1 MTDNNNRKALSEDE
15 LADVDGGFFE
25 FEKQKEITC
34 LEDLEGRLC
43 QICGEEFNLSRALE
57 RRPWEYLEF
66 LYKQG
71 KMFCPQCNMESK
83 LEDFISHR

>member
-1 MTDNNNRKALSEDE
+1 MTDNDNRKALSEDE

-43 QICGEEFNLSRALE
+43 QICG
-57 RRPWEYLEF
+57 
-66 LYKQG
+66 G
-71 KMFCPQCNMESK
+71 GV
-83 LEDFISHR
+83 